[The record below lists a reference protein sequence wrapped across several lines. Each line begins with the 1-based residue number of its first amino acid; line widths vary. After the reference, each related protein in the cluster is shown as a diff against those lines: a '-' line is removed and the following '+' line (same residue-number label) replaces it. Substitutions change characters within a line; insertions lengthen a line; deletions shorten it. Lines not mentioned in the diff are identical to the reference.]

1 MVNKFGA
8 TTHTR
13 VGFAKRMESL
23 KFALLIQRQSN
34 GGKGG
39 NIQDSTN
46 QG

>member
-8 TTHTR
+8 TTDTS
-13 VGFAKRMESL
+13 VGFAERMESL
-23 KFALLIQRQSN
+23 KFALLILRQSN

-46 QG
+46 HG